1 MGLKSL
7 CPVEPDKD
15 FLFFAKGGEN
25 KLAFSR
31 KHKDQL
37 VVDYTEWIKN
47 SQAMYLASYSG
58 VTMKAV
64 DNLRAKAREGGSEVH
79 VVKNTLFSI
88 AMKNAGMELGPE
100 LLEGSTL
107 IGFAL
112 QDPPSLAKVFA
123 DFTKGSET
131 VKIKGGFLGTQNLT
145 PSDVKAMADLPPLP
159 IMRARL
165 LGTILAPASQL
176 VRTLAE
182 PARSLAAVLK
192 AYSDKGAAPAAN

>member
-1 MGLKSL
+1 
-7 CPVEPDKD
+7 
-15 FLFFAKGGEN
+15 
-25 KLAFSR
+25 LAFSR
-31 KHKDQL
+31 KHKDKL

-64 DNLRAKAREGGSEVH
+64 DNLRAKARENGSEVH
-79 VVKNTLFSI
+79 VVKNTLFNI
-88 AMKNAGMELGPE
+88 AMKNAGIELGSD
-100 LLEGSTL
+100 LMEGSTL

-112 QDPPSLAKVFA
+112 QDPPGLAKVFA
-123 DFTKGSET
+123 DFTKGLDT
-131 VKIKGGFLGTQNLT
+131 VKIKGGFLGAQSLS
-145 PSDVKAMADLPPLP
+145 PSEVKAMADLPPLP
-159 IMRARL
+159 VMQAIL

>member
-1 MGLKSL
+1 
-7 CPVEPDKD
+7 
-15 FLFFAKGGEN
+15 
-25 KLAFSR
+25 LAFSR

-88 AMKNAGMELGPE
+88 AMKNAGMELNTS
-100 LLEGSTL
+100 LMEGSTL

-131 VKIKGGFLGTQNLT
+131 VKIKGGFLGTQSLT
-145 PSDVKAMADLPPLP
+145 PSEVKAMADLPPLP
-159 IMRARL
+159 VMQAIL

>member
-1 MGLKSL
+1 
-7 CPVEPDKD
+7 VEPDKD

-31 KHKDQL
+31 KQKAKL
-37 VVDYTEWIKN
+37 VVDYTGWIK
-47 SQAMYLASYSG
+47 SSRAMYLASYSG

-64 DNLRAKAREGGSEVH
+64 DGLRAKARENGSEVH

-88 AMKNAGMELGPE
+88 AMKNAGIELGSD
-100 LLEGSTL
+100 LMEGSTL

-112 QDPPSLAKVFA
+112 QDPPGLAKVFA

-131 VKIKGGFLGTQNLT
+131 VKIKGGFLGTQSLT
-145 PSDVKAMADLPPLP
+145 PSEVKAMADLPPLP
-159 IMRARL
+159 VMQAIL

-176 VRTLAE
+176 VRTLVE
-182 PARSLAAVLK
+182 PARSLAAVIK
-192 AYSDKGAAPAAN
+192 AYSDKSAAQAAI

>member
-1 MGLKSL
+1 
-7 CPVEPDKD
+7 VEPDKD
-15 FLFFAKGGEN
+15 FLFFAKGDEN
-25 KLAFSR
+25 KLAFSK
-31 KHKDQL
+31 KHKEKL

-47 SQAMYLASYSG
+47 SQAIYLASYSG

-64 DNLRAKAREGGSEVH
+64 DSLRAKARETGSEVH

-88 AMKNAGMELGPE
+88 AMKNAGIEYAPD
-100 LLEGSTL
+100 LLEGTTL

-112 QDPPSLAKVFA
+112 QDPPGLAKVLA

-131 VKIKGGFLGTQNLT
+131 VKIKGGFLGAQSLD
-145 PSDVKAMADLPPLP
+145 PSEVKAMANLPPLP
-159 IMRARL
+159 VLQAKL

-192 AYSDKGAAPAAN
+192 AYSEKSAVPAAN